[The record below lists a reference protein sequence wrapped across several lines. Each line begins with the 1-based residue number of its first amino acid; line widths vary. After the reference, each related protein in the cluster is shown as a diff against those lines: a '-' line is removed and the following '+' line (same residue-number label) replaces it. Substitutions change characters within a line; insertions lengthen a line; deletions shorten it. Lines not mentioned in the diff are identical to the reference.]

1 MLQGKILGAFFICQ
15 LLIINFGPMKR
26 IKTRDIDPSKLITK
40 AEFARRQGVSQTE
53 IDRRIKA
60 GMFTIIVTLDGKE
73 LIHL

>member
-1 MLQGKILGAFFICQ
+1 
-15 LLIINFGPMKR
+15 MKR